1 MGDHGKL
8 YVSKELVDVYRN
20 VVVPSA
26 QFVIPNQFE
35 AELVK
40 IEYYLVQITN
50 PTNPRLLTDVEIKCE
65 ADAIRACDILHDK
78 GVEVVVITSLYYNDE
93 EIVLLGSSRKENDK
107 CRFALCMPALPH
119 YYTGTGDL
127 FGALLLGWSL
137 KHPTDLKLVCEK
149 AVSGIR
155 SVILNTAKHYKHS
168 TATHPELRIIQSRT
182 EIENPTISLTAKN
195 LPL

>member
-35 AELVK
+35 AE
-40 IEYYLVQITN
+40 
-50 PTNPRLLTDVEIKCE
+50 LLTDVEIKCE

-93 EIVLLGSSRKENDK
+93 EIVGSSRKENDK
-107 CRFALCMPALPH
+107 CRFTLCMPALPH

-137 KHPTDLKLVCEK
+137 KHPTDLK
-149 AVSGIR
+149 
-155 SVILNTAKHYKHS
+155 
-168 TATHPELRIIQSRT
+168 
-182 EIENPTISLTAKN
+182 
-195 LPL
+195 